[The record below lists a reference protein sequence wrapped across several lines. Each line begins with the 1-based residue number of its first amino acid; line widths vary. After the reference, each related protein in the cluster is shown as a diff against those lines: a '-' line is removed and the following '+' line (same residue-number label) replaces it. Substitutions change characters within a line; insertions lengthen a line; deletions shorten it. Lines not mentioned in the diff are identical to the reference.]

1 MEENKKVENEKKED
15 EHVVFIDRLVDFHI
29 QKDKNSD
36 NKIKKDNKNK
46 WFRRINTCIFMFFW
60 YNRQVIK
67 GMIWWLRKLP
77 EMLLKKLMI
86 KLKN

>member
-46 WFRRINTCIFMFFW
+46 
-60 YNRQVIK
+60 
-67 GMIWWLRKLP
+67 
-77 EMLLKKLMI
+77 
-86 KLKN
+86 